1 MHELETILKN
11 VVVSGLRRKAVTTP
25 SRWAQSYRMM
35 GQPFPGMWAYN
46 YHSWLRGMHEATHQ
60 ICVGQKA
67 AQLGYTEVVLNITF
81 FKIDIERKDC
91 LYVLP
96 AKTPDASD
104 FSASRFDA
112 ALELS
117 PHLRNLFQN
126 VKNVGHKRAGS
137 ANLYIR
143 GSNSRGGLKSIPVAF
158 IVFDELDE
166 MNQDNISLA
175 EERVSG
181 QPSWQMWKI
190 STPTAP
196 NHGINKEFL
205 LSTQDHFIF
214 KCPCC
219 SKQTELIFPECL
231 KIEGEHRL
239 DIKIK
244 GTHLICKECG
254 GTLHQEAKQDFLK
267 NGIWV
272 PFGEKQADRRGFYIN
287 QLYSSTI
294 QPWKIADLYFAAQV
308 DKAAEQEF
316 FNSKLGLPHV
326 PEGAQVTDIEISEA
340 IGPRVKSDPAPIGK
354 LITMGVDQG
363 TWLHYEVAA
372 WDFPRLGNDL
382 NMNASCEVLA
392 EGKVLDFTELAQL
405 MRQWQ
410 IRMCVIDA
418 QPERRLAYEFAVK
431 HWGHVKLC
439 YYSVGA
445 SGNQIV
451 IDQNDETHKVSVDRT
466 SWLDVAFNR
475 FHNKTITLPKDL
487 SIEYRAHIKNQIRRY
502 RKDANN
508 NPVGEY
514 ISIGDD
520 HLGHARCY
528 DEIALPLA
536 ASLNTNTDI
545 KAFL

>member
-1 MHELETILKN
+1 MHELEAILRDT
-11 VVVSGLRRKAVTTP
+11 VVGGLRRKAVTTP
-25 SRWAQSYRMM
+25 GRWAQSYRMM
-35 GQPFPGMWAYN
+35 GQPFPGLWGFH
-46 YHSWLRGMHEATHQ
+46 YHPWLRSMHDATHQ

-67 AQLGYTEVVLNITF
+67 AQLGYTEAVMNITF

-117 PHLRNLFQN
+117 PHLQNLFQN

-166 MNQDNISLA
+166 MNQDNIRLA

-181 QPSWQMWKI
+181 QPSWQIWKI

-196 NHGINKEFL
+196 NHGINEEFL

-239 DIKIK
+239 DPKIK

-254 GTLHQEAKQDFLK
+254 GTLHQEEKTNFLK
-267 NGIWV
+267 DASWEA
-272 PFGEKQADRRGFYIN
+272 FGAKQADRRGFYIN
-287 QLYSSTI
+287 QLYSTTI
-294 QPWKIADLYFAAQV
+294 QPWKIADSYFAAQV
-308 DKAAEQEF
+308 DRAEEQEF

-326 PEGAQVTDIEISEA
+326 PEGAQVTDIEINEA
-340 IGPRVKSDPAPIGK
+340 ISSRVKSDPAPKGK

-363 TWLHYEVAA
+363 TWLHYEVAS

-382 NMNASCEVLA
+382 NMNATCEVLT
-392 EGKVLDFTELAQL
+392 EGKVLDFVELAQL

-410 IRMCVIDA
+410 VIMCVIDA

-431 HWGHVKLC
+431 HDGHVKLC
-439 YYSVGA
+439 YYSAGA
-445 SGNQIV
+445 NGKQI
-451 IDQNDETHKVSVDRT
+451 ILDSDDENPKVSVDRT
-466 SWLDVAFNR
+466 SWLDVALNR
-475 FHNKTITLPKDL
+475 FHNKTIILPKDI
-487 SIEYRAHIKNQIRRY
+487 SNEYREHIKNQIRRY
-502 RKDANN
+502 RRK
-508 NPVGEY
+508 
-514 ISIGDD
+514 
-520 HLGHARCY
+520 L
-528 DEIALPLA
+528 
-536 ASLNTNTDI
+536 
-545 KAFL
+545 